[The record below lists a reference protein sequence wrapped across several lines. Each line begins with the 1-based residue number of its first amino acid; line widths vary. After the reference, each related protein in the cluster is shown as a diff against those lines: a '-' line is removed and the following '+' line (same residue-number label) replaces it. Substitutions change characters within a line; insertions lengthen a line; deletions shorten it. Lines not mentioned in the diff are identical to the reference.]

1 MSLFWLLWKD
11 LYMPQKLGKLIERI
25 AKEKGL
31 SQSALGKMINRS
43 KQTVGNIYTR
53 QSIDYELLIA
63 ISEALETDFFKFL
76 YEMNDS
82 LKSFKAIEMAE
93 VLEKINTLETENLEK
108 DRIIEQLNEK
118 LRDKEENFRVNALYN
133 KSLEDRVQ
141 EQKNINETLTNY
153 IADLKREKK

>member
-1 MSLFWLLWKD
+1 
-11 LYMPQKLGKLIERI
+11 MPQKLGKLIERI